1 MREMIRVKNREKIIF
16 SITVTLAI
24 GIMVGAILTM
34 NPLQPKSNRPLLIGI
49 DDWIGFATLHIAEE
63 KFFKENNVDVKLIS
77 NDKDYTDRF
86 QAFADG
92 ELDGVAGVYVDFIY
106 NNAHGVHSKIVYVND
121 YSGTGDIIIGNVS
134 TVSELKGKKIGIE
147 GINTFS
153 HLFVL
158 KALEESG
165 LNEGDVEF
173 VIVPHS
179 ETITAFEE
187 NKIQA
192 AHTWDP
198 VKTELIKK
206 GYRVIT
212 TAKSTPG
219 IITDVIGF
227 NPEYVEKNPEKIQG
241 VINSLNQASEFL
253 NTHQDEAIQIVAKRL
268 NTTSD
273 DVKNRLVGSHILNL
287 QENINAMKKSDNLDS
302 LYGSGQYIGKKLLER
317 GQISKAPNFDVLIE
331 PRFIE
336 SVIP

>member
-1 MREMIRVKNREKIIF
+1 MIRIKNNKIIF
-16 SITVTLAI
+16 SIAVI
-24 GIMVGAILTM
+24 SVIVIVVSAILMIT
-34 NPLQPKSNRPLLIGI
+34 PLQPKSNRPLLIGI
-49 DDWIGFATLHIAEE
+49 DGWIGFATLHIAEE
-63 KFFKENNVDVKLIS
+63 KFFKENNVDVKLIL

-86 QAFADG
+86 QAFVDG
-92 ELDGVAGVYVDFIY
+92 ELDGIAGVYTDFIY
-106 NNAHGVHSKIVYVND
+106 GEAHGVHSKIVYVND
-121 YSGTGDIIIGNVS
+121 YSGTGDAIVGNVS

-158 KALEESG
+158 NVLEESG

-179 ETITAFEE
+179 ETIAAFEE
-187 NKIQA
+187 NKVQA
-192 AHTWDP
+192 AHAWDP

-206 GYRVIT
+206 GYRIIT

-219 IITDVIGF
+219 IITDVTGF

-241 VINSLNQASEFL
+241 VINSLNQANEFL

-273 DVKNRLVGSHILNL
+273 DIKNRLAGSHILNL
-287 QENINAMKKSDNLDS
+287 QENIHAMKKSDSLNS
-302 LYGSGQYIGKKLLER
+302 LYGSGQYIGEKLLER
-317 GQISKAPNFDVLIE
+317 GQISRIPNFDILLE
-331 PRFIE
+331 PKFIE
-336 SVIP
+336 SVKP